1 MKLRNLTYIFI
12 ALSATLFMGCEKG
25 LDDKAAATAAG
36 EGKASLSLTIETKRP
51 TPMDG
56 RAADG
61 SAINDA
67 YVFVVKDDGSVIDG
81 IAVISANEDTEKE
94 VVIKNLD
101 FGPHKIYVYAN
112 TRGFDNIYPAFNSTI
127 KNLQKGNTFSYAEA
141 TFQNL
146 TGGAL
151 PQISYDEMPLTGII
165 KDVNLGS
172 GNNSAEI
179 ELVRPFAK
187 LSIYVYNEAKYRLD
201 VSDLTF
207 NAFSPNT
214 AYLFDHFPYVS
225 NYTPTL
231 EYQTPLATGTAQ
243 VVSGKETPI
252 YEGLFYEGRLLADKN
267 DTYRA
272 SMKLKFWDAAGT
284 GRYMTFKEFTET
296 QITSETAVGG
306 TSRTIKFGDRYII
319 CVNGNLM
326 LSEHGPDM
334 YNIPSSFLWDFIP
347 AATSGHFY
355 IKSVASDKYLWCTE
369 TRIGADLE
377 TSSNVTELRRAFQF
391 SASGNNF
398 YIRHRRSDSIF
409 NTSYYY
415 VNIKAGNLAVAPNTT
430 GTPAWTVSGVTSA
443 EVDECNVTDLVMRQ
457 INEDGSSSNM
467 SRMLRNNHFVIK
479 LFVNYTDDPVS
490 EFIYY
495 VNPWVS
501 TTNDIVFN

>member
-56 RAADG
+56 QAADG

-67 YVFVVKDDGSVIDG
+67 YIFVVKDDGSVIDG
-81 IAVISANEDTEKE
+81 IAVVSANEDTEKDVLIE
-94 VVIKNLD
+94 NLD
-101 FGPHKIYVYAN
+101 FGLHKIYVYAN

-127 KNLQKGNTFSYAEA
+127 KNLQKGDTFSYAEA

-151 PQISYDEMPLTGII
+151 PQISNGEMPLTGII

-201 VSDLTF
+201 VSDVTF

-225 NYTPTL
+225 DYTPTL
-231 EYQTPLATGTAQ
+231 DYQTPTTTGTAQ
-243 VVSGKETPI
+243 VVTGRETPI

-296 QITSETAVGG
+296 NITTSANVIGTNRIIRVGE
-306 TSRTIKFGDRYII
+306 RYLV

-326 LSEHGPDM
+326 LSEKAPSKYG
-334 YNIPSSFLWDFIP
+334 YPSSFLWDVVNY
-347 AATSGHFY
+347 GNNQNY
-355 IKSVASDKYLWCTE
+355 IKSVASGKYLWITG
-369 TRIGADLE
+369 TQIGVAELE
-377 TSSNVTELRRAFQF
+377 TLVNAGYRARALFRFNPNNSTTGFYIKRENAQ
-391 SASGNNF
+391 AYVHIISGNP
-398 YIRHRRSDSIF
+398 
-409 NTSYYY
+409 
-415 VNIKAGNLAVAPNTT
+415 AAATT
-430 GTPAWTVSGVTSA
+430 QDAATRWTISSVSTA
-443 EVDECNVTDLVMRQ
+443 TVDECNVTDLVMRQ